1 MGKKQGFTLAELLI
15 IVAII
20 AVLVGIAIPIFSNQL
35 EQSRRAVDMAN
46 ARNILA
52 VIKSGMNNG
61 DIEFGSSTTEKDK
74 LACIAVVV
82 SKDGMNCFLSGTT
95 KIDETTYNSG
105 DNNYSRLK
113 KYLKK
118 AGIENYTLS
127 SKTSKNDG
135 WAFYTVFI
143 YSDGSS
149 RIGSGIEDDS
159 DKYRNDT
166 FEDHATYWKKHDLS
180 NIEKAMNLSK

>member
-1 MGKKQGFTLAELLI
+1 MRKKQGFTLAELLI
-15 IVAII
+15 VVAII
-20 AVLVGIAIPIFSNQL
+20 AILVGIAIPIFSNQL

-46 ARNILA
+46 ARNIIAAIKTGMNNGEIEFEGSTVNEDNNKLSCIA
-52 VIKSGMNNG
+52 IVVSKSGMN
-61 DIEFGSSTTEKDK
+61 
-74 LACIAVVV
+74 
-82 SKDGMNCFLSGTT
+82 CFVSGTT
-95 KIDETTYNSG
+95 KIDGITYNSG
-105 DNNYSRLK
+105 DDSYSRLK

-127 SKTSKNDG
+127 SKNSNNDG

-159 DKYRNDT
+159 KDYRNDT
-166 FEDHATYWKKHDLS
+166 FENHATNWKTQELS
-180 NIEKAMNLSK
+180 NIEKAMGL

>member
-1 MGKKQGFTLAELLI
+1 MRKKQGFTLAELLI
-15 IVAII
+15 VVAII
-20 AVLVGIAIPIFSNQL
+20 AILVGIAIPIFSNQL
-35 EQSRRAVDMAN
+35 EQSRRAIDMAN
-46 ARNILA
+46 TRNILA

-82 SKDGMNCFLSGTT
+82 SKDGTNCFLSGTT
-95 KIDETTYNSG
+95 KIDGTTYNSG
-105 DNNYSRLK
+105 DDNYSRLK
-113 KYLKK
+113 NYLKK
-118 AGIENYTLS
+118 SGIENYTLS

-149 RIGSGIEDDS
+149 RIGSGIEDNSKD
-159 DKYRNDT
+159 YRNDT